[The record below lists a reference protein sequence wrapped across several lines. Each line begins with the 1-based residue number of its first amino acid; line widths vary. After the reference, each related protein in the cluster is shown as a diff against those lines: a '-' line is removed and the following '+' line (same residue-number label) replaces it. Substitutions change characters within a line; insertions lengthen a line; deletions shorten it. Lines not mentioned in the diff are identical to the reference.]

1 MRANSTAVDQ
11 RAKSSEMH
19 HRRETSL
26 NNTLN
31 SVLNF
36 ESKKQSEKSKIYKIM
51 SCCKKIE
58 NEWVK
63 EKKDTEYK
71 QLV

>member
-1 MRANSTAVDQ
+1 MNQ
-11 RAKSSEMH
+11 RKQN
-19 HRRETSL
+19 SL
-26 NNTLN
+26 NNNLDY
-31 SVLNF
+31 VLSF

-63 EKKDTEYK
+63 EKKDTEY
-71 QLV
+71 